1 VPISIETVPPD
12 APLDDDAAGLEELA
26 DDELDD
32 DELPQAP
39 IASAAMTVSSTEA
52 GLVCLFTDPPPQE
65 VGFPEPT
72 IYSLIASDAS
82 RFGVGAS
89 RLINPQ
95 HSGAQSGPAPVL
107 RCTFYLSKGE
117 SPAGP
122 GTRRAW
128 LSARGEGR

>member
-12 APLDDDAAGLEELA
+12 APPDDDAAALEELA
-26 DDELDD
+26 DVELDD

-39 IASAAMTVSSTEA
+39 IASAAMTVSSDTEA

-65 VGFPEPT
+65 VGFPEAT

-82 RFGVGAS
+82 RFRSRAG

-95 HSGAQSGPAPVL
+95 HSGPQ
-107 RCTFYLSKGE
+107 
-117 SPAGP
+117 
-122 GTRRAW
+122 
-128 LSARGEGR
+128 